1 MKAKH
6 PVKILLLAVAI
17 GLLVFAL
24 SCSTQMLRARHLQAA
39 GWLICPGYI
48 SGIFNSAF
56 VHSGLATA
64 LVLVLS
70 RLNGNCTHVEAGA

>member
-6 PVKILLLAVAI
+6 SVKVLLLAVLI

-24 SCSTQMLRARHLQAA
+24 SCGAQMLRAGHLQAA

-48 SGIFNSAF
+48 SGIFNSAL
-56 VHSGLATA
+56 VSSGLATA
-64 LVLVLS
+64 LVLALP
-70 RLNGNCTHVEAGA
+70 RLNRNCTHVETNA